1 MKYLTRQRMKGYE
14 MDQYINADGYV
25 TLPGVEWL
33 ALVFFVAA
41 WLVNRRLEGNNWSPW
56 IVLPTA
62 IIGSLM
68 WYASAFSAKTANG
81 LESVIGAIG
90 APETT
95 IMSVICVIALVGTIA
110 DLIIDSAYNP
120 AAVWA
125 LIIAP
130 IAAHGAGG
138 FVGEF
143 VRGMYGGI
151 TLGVWQGIGDVFGI

>member
-1 MKYLTRQRMKGYE
+1 
-14 MDQYINADGYV
+14 MDQYINEEGYV
-25 TLPGVEWL
+25 ELPGVEWL
-33 ALVFFVAA
+33 ALIFFIAA

-68 WYASAFSAKTANG
+68 WYASSWSAKTSNG
-81 LESVIGAIG
+81 VEDLIGLFG
-90 APETT
+90 APVTT
-95 IMSVICVIALVGTIA
+95 VMSIICVVALIGTVA
-110 DLIIDSAYNP
+110 DLLIDTSYNI

-130 IAAHGAGG
+130 VAAHGAGG

-143 VRGMYGGI
+143 VRGFYGGV
-151 TLGVWQGIGDVFGI
+151 TLAVWQMIGDVFGA

>member
-1 MKYLTRQRMKGYE
+1 
-14 MDQYINADGYV
+14 MDQYINDEGYV

-33 ALVFFVAA
+33 ALLFFISA
-41 WLVNRRLEGNNWSPW
+41 WYLNRRLEGSNWSPW

-68 WYASAFSAKTANG
+68 WYASAWSANVG
-81 LESVIGAIG
+81 SGFESVLNAIG
-90 APETT
+90 APATAV
-95 IMSVICVIALVGTIA
+95 MSVLCVLALAGTIA
-110 DLIIDSAYNP
+110 DLLVDSSYNI

-130 IAAHGAGG
+130 VAAHGAGG
-138 FVGEF
+138 FVGDF

-151 TLGVWQGIGDVFGI
+151 TLGVWQGIVNVLGS

>member
-1 MKYLTRQRMKGYE
+1 
-14 MDQYINADGYV
+14 MDQYINDEGYV

-33 ALVFFVAA
+33 ALLFFVGA
-41 WLVNRRLEGNNWSPW
+41 WYFNRRLEGLNWSPW

-68 WYASAFSAKTANG
+68 WYASAWSANVGNG
-81 LESVIGAIG
+81 FMNVLDAIG
-90 APETT
+90 APAVT
-95 IMSVICVIALVGTIA
+95 IMSVICVLALVGTIA
-110 DLIIDSAYNP
+110 DLIIDSSYNI

-130 IAAHGAGG
+130 VAAHGAGG
-138 FVGEF
+138 FVGGF

-151 TLGVWQGIGDVFGI
+151 TLGVWQGIVDVLGG